1 MLLEQR
7 EVRELP
13 SPGCGN
19 LPETTFSFRDI
30 PRTQLH
36 LQYLLQKNSSSSS
49 SANTVAQ
56 SVQREDTGEVRRSQK
71 EESEVGAGENDPKC
85 LQCKRHAS
93 LAVDVRSQEKPAAF
107 PH

>member
-36 LQYLLQKNSSSSS
+36 LQYLLQKNSSSS
-49 SANTVAQ
+49 ANTVAQ

-71 EESEVGAGENDPKC
+71 EESEVGAGENDPKPPV
-85 LQCKRHAS
+85 QAHAS